1 MFSKKFFYI
10 ILGILFVGSLGMSLY
25 YYRQYKALYQT
36 SPQSAQ
42 DEAKK
47 LVAEVGRLI
56 ILPADEQPT
65 VATVDDPEQLKDQL
79 FFANAK
85 KGDKVLIY
93 TNAKKAILYNPTEG
107 KIVEVAPVS
116 IGQPPSQGSG
126 SPRSSSGEAGEQ
138 AAKADTAQSS
148 STASSTP
155 KKK

>member
-10 ILGILFVGSLGMSLY
+10 ILGVLFAGSLGMSLY
-25 YYRQYKALYQT
+25 YYRQYTALYQT

-56 ILPADEQPT
+56 ILPTDEQPT
-65 VATVDDPEQLKDQL
+65 VATVADPAQLKDQL

-85 KGDKVLIY
+85 TGDKVLIY

-116 IGQPPSQGSG
+116 IGEAPAG
-126 SPRSSSGEAGEQ
+126 SPKASKVEQ
-138 AAKADTAQSS
+138 TPMGSERASAAQSS